1 MEDKVFGVLLT
12 SNTLLSAAASNL
24 KVNPSNFS
32 SNAKKQD
39 LTLCPLLTVSQKA
52 FKRSVILGI
61 VSVAKE
67 A

>member
-12 SNTLLSAAASNL
+12 SNTLLSAVTGNL

-39 LTLCPLLTVSQKA
+39 LTLTSRIAVYS
-52 FKRSVILGI
+52 
-61 VSVAKE
+61 
-67 A
+67 

>member
-39 LTLCPLLTVSQKA
+39 LTLCPSDFV
-52 FKRSVILGI
+52 
-61 VSVAKE
+61 
-67 A
+67 